1 MLKAGNNN
9 TKMWNHKLK
18 VAGIMMGICLLTG
31 SLCACGDDSDIVIS
45 LEELIQADT
54 EESGENV
61 ASATLPGSDN
71 AHTVFICR
79 AAAVVK
85 STPPG

>member
-9 TKMWNHKLK
+9 AKMWNHKLK

-45 LEELIQADT
+45 LGGFA
-54 EESGENV
+54 
-61 ASATLPGSDN
+61 
-71 AHTVFICR
+71 
-79 AAAVVK
+79 
-85 STPPG
+85 